1 MSNYIILPC
10 GCRITETHVLGM
22 CGAHVME
29 LHQKN
34 VEHEK
39 RYSYYR
45 ALLME
50 CEALSE
56 RRPSIHE

>member
-1 MSNYIILPC
+1 MSNFIVLPC

-22 CGAHVME
+22 CGTHVME

-45 ALLME
+45 ALMDR
-50 CEALSE
+50 EASSG
-56 RRPSIHE
+56 RRSGGHS